1 MLFNKKETTMRNS
14 YVLNVYN
21 FGKNRNKKVF
31 DMKCRLLPHKD
42 KEEYKEYKLILKTIY
57 GFKKVM

>member
-1 MLFNKKETTMRNS
+1 MRNNYIPNIFNMGQS
-14 YVLNVYN
+14 
-21 FGKNRNKKVF
+21 RDKKVF

-57 GFKKVM
+57 GFKRIM

>member
-1 MLFNKKETTMRNS
+1 MRNS

-21 FGKNRNKKVF
+21 FGKNRSKKVF
-31 DMKCRLLPHKD
+31 DMKCGLLPHKD

-57 GFKKVM
+57 GFKRVM